1 MVRNSNNAQKRAT
14 NLLTSSTGNSPAVFF
29 LLLFVVVAAGLFY
42 HLKICV
48 RNTTGSWK
56 GHIKNKQTVSKTV
69 SQFKIIAGSKLM
81 LTLIYRSI
89 EFSVSHVK
97 GSPTITFSESSR
109 HLIKEL

>member
-1 MVRNSNNAQKRAT
+1 MGYKFIDIINWKFSRCFS
-14 NLLTSSTGNSPAVFF
+14 
-29 LLLFVVVAAGLFY
+29 VVVAGLV
-42 HLKICV
+42 HHSKICV
-48 RNTTGSWK
+48 RSTIGSWK
-56 GHIKNKQTVSKTV
+56 GHIKNKQTFSKTV

-81 LTLIYRSI
+81 LVLIYQSI